1 MPMLRTA
8 SLWVAIILLGACA
21 GMQPAYETP
30 TVSVTSFRM
39 LPSRDI
45 TPRFELEL
53 HVVNPNRF
61 PLTLKGIA
69 YKVYIEGREVL
80 TGVSSKLPVID
91 AYGEGDVT
99 LAVNTNLI
107 NSLRLINDL
116 MRQHRETY
124 HYKLDARLD
133 PGDTLPVLHVVEQ
146 GRVNLNR

>member
-1 MPMLRTA
+1 MFGMRTA
-8 SLWVAIILLGACA
+8 PLWITFLLTGGCA
-21 GMQPAYETP
+21 VMQPAYETP
-30 TVSVTSFRM
+30 TVSVTSFRP
-39 LPSRDI
+39 LPSTDI
-45 TPRFELEL
+45 TPRFEIGL

-80 TGVSSKLPVID
+80 TGASSKLPVID
-91 AYGEGDVT
+91 AYGEGDIT

-124 HYKLDARLD
+124 HYKLDAKLD
-133 PGDTLPVLHVVEQ
+133 VGDAMPALHVIEQ
-146 GRVNLNR
+146 GRVNLNQ